1 MKLQPIDLLRQPL
14 ARGQV
19 RGNFSQLYSRR
30 PGVKEKQ
37 FARYTGLLNR
47 FESQFPHHQEAEFFS
62 APGRTEVG
70 GNHTDHNAGRV
81 LAAAVDMDTLAVVAP
96 NDEKIVRMYSEGY
109 PPCTVKLDA
118 LDVIDSE
125 KYTSTALAR
134 GVCARLKQL
143 GFAVGGFDAS
153 LTSTVLKG
161 SGLSSSASFE
171 VLVTS
176 ILNYFYNNNRISP
189 ILNAQISQYSEN
201 TYFGKP
207 CGLMDQTAVAVG
219 GFCAIDFQDFAN
231 PIVKKVDFDFA
242 SSGFSMVIV
251 DTGGDHADLNED
263 YEALE
268 REMKDVARA
277 FGGQVLRQ
285 FSKER
290 VLREIPY
297 LRTKVNDR
305 AILRAI
311 HFYNDDQRVVNQ
323 VAALEN
329 NDFPRFLGLII
340 ESGYSSWMLCQNC
353 LLNRHVER
361 QGITVGLALSEE
373 LLKGRGAWRVH
384 GGGFAGTI
392 QAFVP
397 ADLLE
402 TYLSQ
407 MQAIFGA
414 QACHE
419 LALRSLGATRVELT
433 S

>member
-1 MKLQPIDLLRQPL
+1 MPNIETLRQML
-14 ARGQV
+14 ANGQV
-19 RGNFSQLYSRR
+19 NGNFSQLYGRR

-37 FARYTGLLNR
+37 LTRYLGLLDR
-47 FESQFPHHQEAEFFS
+47 FAAQFPHHQEVEFFS

-70 GNHTDHNAGRV
+70 GNHTDHNGGRV
-81 LAAAVDMDTLAVVAP
+81 LAAAVDLDTLAMVARNNEGVVR
-96 NDEKIVRMYSEGY
+96 IHSEGY
-109 PPCTVKLDA
+109 PTSIVKLDD
-118 LDVIDSE
+118 LDVVESE
-125 KYTSTALAR
+125 KYSSTALAR
-134 GVCARLKQL
+134 GVCARFKQL
-143 GFAVGGFDAS
+143 GYAIGGFDAS
-153 LTSTVLKG
+153 LISNVLKG
-161 SGLSSSASFE
+161 SGLSSSAAFE
-171 VLVTS
+171 VLVGA
-176 ILNYFYNNNRISP
+176 ILNHLYNANQIDA

-201 TYFGKP
+201 NYFGKP
-207 CGLMDQTAVAVG
+207 CGLMDQTSIAVG
-219 GFCAIDFQDFAN
+219 GFCTIDFQDFAN

-242 SSGFSMVIV
+242 ASGFSMVIV
-251 DTGGDHADLNED
+251 DTGGNHADLNED

-277 FGGQVLRQ
+277 FGGQVLRE

-290 VLREIPY
+290 VLSQIHF

-311 HFYNDDQRVVNQ
+311 HFYDDDQRVVSQ
-323 VAALEN
+323 VDALEK
-329 NDFPRFLGLII
+329 NDFQRFLGLII

-353 LLNRHVER
+353 LLNQHFEE
-361 QGITVGLALSEE
+361 QGITVGLAVSEN

-407 MQAIFGA
+407 MSAIFGA
-414 QACHE
+414 EACHE
-419 LALRSLGATRVELT
+419 LMIRPVGATRVTVTE
-433 S
+433 